1 MVSLDKKIKEF
12 REYLISSIKEKL
24 GNNKSLNEL
33 NILLEGDEHPEVVHK
48 IIIDD
53 NDDIRFISYVDDVK
67 TETSF
72 SVELYSIDEIIEI
85 LSKLK

>member
-24 GNNKSLNEL
+24 GDNKSLNGL

-53 NDDIRFISYVDDVK
+53 NDDIHFISYVDDVK